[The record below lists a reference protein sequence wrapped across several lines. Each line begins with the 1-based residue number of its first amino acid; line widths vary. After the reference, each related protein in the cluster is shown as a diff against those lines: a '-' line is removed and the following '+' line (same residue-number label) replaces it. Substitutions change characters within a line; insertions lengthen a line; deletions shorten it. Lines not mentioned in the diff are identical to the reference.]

1 MGTQRQLQR
10 ARSARSWPT
19 RGDSALFAVALV
31 LFVGIFALRENDA
44 NVGDAEGTLYV
55 VPIALL
61 ALRYGLRGGA
71 AGATA
76 AFGLT
81 VAWDLIGSPSSV
93 TVYGYL
99 SRGVAFLLL
108 GMLLGIVVDR
118 RRGLQEEISNYY
130 DASPDLLATA
140 DRNGRF
146 TRVNAAWERTLGHST
161 AMMCSRPF
169 IDFVHPDDRE
179 ATLADTSF
187 AASGSGDS
195 FGFRNRY
202 RTAAGDY
209 RWLQWNTSASADGVI
224 HAVARDVS
232 AQCEAERLLASN
244 AAWLEA
250 KVAERTGELDRAHAE
265 TLKLLA
271 LAAEY
276 RDDATSKHTERVG
289 VAAAAI
295 ATQLGLAEAEVKLL
309 RDAAPLH
316 DVGKL
321 AIPDSILL
329 KPGPLASD
337 EFEVMKTHAA
347 LGSGLLAGTRSPVL
361 EMGSVIAGS
370 HHERWDGTGYPSG
383 LARETIPLAGRVV
396 AVADVFDALTHDR
409 PYKHAWSPG
418 RAIAEIER
426 ASGSQFD
433 PRVVAAFL
441 ELNDTPAA
449 PTTRAATRTRR
460 LARPPGGGGVRTAV
474 PRPRA
479 AL

>member
-1 MGTQRQLQR
+1 MGTQPQLQR
-10 ARSARSWPT
+10 AGPAPSWPT
-19 RGDSALFAVALV
+19 RADWVLVAVALV
-31 LFVGIFALRENDA
+31 LFATIFALRENDA

-61 ALRYGLRGGA
+61 ALCYGLRGGA

-76 AFGLT
+76 AFGL
-81 VAWDLIGSPSSV
+81 VVVWDAGASSSV
-93 TVYGYL
+93 TVFGYL
-99 SRGVAFLLL
+99 SRGVAFLIL
-108 GMLLGIVVDR
+108 GVLLGIVVDR
-118 RRGLQEEISNYY
+118 RRGLQEEISRYY

-140 DRNGRF
+140 DLNGRF
-146 TRVNAAWERTLGHST
+146 TRVNAAWERTLGHSAAT
-161 AMMCSRPF
+161 MCSRPF

-187 AASGSGDS
+187 AASGPADS
-195 FGFRNRY
+195 SGFRNRF
-202 RTAAGDY
+202 RTASGDY
-209 RWLQWNTSASADGVI
+209 RWLQWNTSASQRDGVI

-244 AAWLEA
+244 AVWLEA
-250 KVAERTGELDRAHAE
+250 KVAERTAELDLAHAE
-265 TLKLLA
+265 TLRLLA
-271 LAAEY
+271 IASEY

-295 ATQLGLAEAEVKLL
+295 ATQLGLAEQDVKLM

-337 EFEVMKTHAA
+337 EYEVMKTHAA

-361 EMGSVIAGS
+361 AMGSVIAGS

-383 LARETIPLAGRVV
+383 LAKETIPLAGRVV

-409 PYKHAWSPG
+409 PYKHAWSAA

-441 ELNDTPAA
+441 TLHDSAAATPARA
-449 PTTRAATRTRR
+449 PTRTRR
-460 LARPPGGGGVRTAV
+460 LPRQPGAEGV
-474 PRPRA
+474 RA
-479 AL
+479 ALPRRRAAL

>member
-1 MGTQRQLQR
+1 VLL
-10 ARSARSWPT
+10 AVAL
-19 RGDSALFAVALV
+19 ALFAA
-31 LFVGIFALRENDA
+31 IFAARESDA
-44 NVGDAEGTLYV
+44 NAADAEGILYV
-55 VPIALL
+55 VPIAML

-71 AGATA
+71 AGAA
-76 AFGLT
+76 LALGLT
-81 VAWDLIGSPSSV
+81 VAWDLVAAPVSFSV
-93 TVYGYL
+93 DGYL
-99 SRGVAFLLL
+99 SRGVAFALL
-108 GMLLGIVVDR
+108 GVLLGIVVDR
-118 RRGLQEEISNYY
+118 RRALAEEICRYY

-140 DRNGRF
+140 DRSGRF
-146 TRVNAAWERTLGHST
+146 TRVNAAWERTLGHSAAT
-161 AMMCSRPF
+161 MCSLPF

-179 ATLADTSF
+179 ATLADASL
-187 AASGSGDS
+187 AASGDR

-202 RTAAGDY
+202 RTASGDY
-209 RWLQWNTSASADGVI
+209 RWLEWNTSASPDGVI

-232 AQCEAERLLASN
+232 AQCEAERLLAGN

-250 KVAERTGELDRAHAE
+250 NVAARTVELDRAHAE

-271 LAAEY
+271 LASEY

-289 VAAAAI
+289 VVAAAI
-295 ATQLGLAEAEVKLL
+295 ATQLGLAEQDVKLL
-309 RDAAPLH
+309 HDAAQLH

-329 KPGPLASD
+329 KPGLLASD
-337 EFEVMKTHAA
+337 EYEVMKTHAA
-347 LGSGLLAGTRSPVL
+347 LGSGLLSGTRSPVL

-383 LARETIPLAGRVV
+383 LAAERIPLAGRVV

-409 PYKHAWSPG
+409 PYKHAWSAA
-418 RAIAEIER
+418 RAVAEIER

-441 ELNDTPAA
+441 ELHDTAPAA
-449 PTTRAATRTRR
+449 PTRAAARTRR
-460 LARPPGGGGVRTAV
+460 LARPAGASGANTAV

>member
-1 MGTQRQLQR
+1 M
-10 ARSARSWPT
+10 
-19 RGDSALFAVALV
+19 LFA
-31 LFVGIFALRENDA
+31 GIFALRENDA
-44 NVGDAEGTLYV
+44 NVGDAEGILYV
-55 VPIALL
+55 VPIALV

-81 VAWDLIGSPSSV
+81 VAWDLTGSSSSV
-93 TVYGYL
+93 TGYGYL
-99 SRGVAFLLL
+99 SRGVAFLALGVLL
-108 GMLLGIVVDR
+108 GLVVDR
-118 RRGLQEEISNYY
+118 RRGLAEEISRYY

-140 DRNGRF
+140 DLTGRF
-146 TRVNAAWERTLGHST
+146 TRVNAAWERTLGHSA

-187 AASGSGDS
+187 AASGPGDS

-209 RWLQWNTSASADGVI
+209 RWLQWNTSVSAKDGVI

-250 KVAERTGELDRAHAE
+250 KVDERTAELDRAHAE
-265 TLKLLA
+265 TLRLLA
-271 LAAEY
+271 LASEY

-289 VAAAAI
+289 VTAAAI
-295 ATQLGLAEAEVKLL
+295 AKQLGLGEQEVKLL
-309 RDAAPLH
+309 REAAPLH

-329 KPGPLASD
+329 KAGPLASD
-337 EFEVMKTHAA
+337 EYEVMKTHAA
-347 LGSGLLAGTRSPVL
+347 LGSGLLSGTRSPVL

-383 LARETIPLAGRVV
+383 LANETIPLAGRVV

-409 PYKHAWSPG
+409 PYKHAWSAA

-426 ASGSQFD
+426 SSGSQFD
-433 PRVVAAFL
+433 PRVVDAFL
-441 ELNDTPAA
+441 TLHDSA
-449 PTTRAATRTRR
+449 PTTPARGPTRTRR
-460 LARPPGGGGVRTAV
+460 LARPPGATGVSTAP
-474 PRPRA
+474 PRRRA

>member
-1 MGTQRQLQR
+1 M
-10 ARSARSWPT
+10 
-19 RGDSALFAVALV
+19 LFAVALV

-61 ALRYGLRGGA
+61 ALRYGLRGGV

-76 AFGLT
+76 SFGLI
-81 VAWDLIGSPSSV
+81 VAWDLGAHSSV
-93 TVYGYL
+93 SVYGYL
-99 SRGVAFLLL
+99 SRGVSFAVL
-108 GMLLGIVVDR
+108 GALLGIVVDR
-118 RRGLQEEISNYY
+118 RRGLQEELSRYY
-130 DASPDLLATA
+130 EASPDLLATA
-140 DRNGRF
+140 DRSGRF
-146 TRVNAAWERTLGHST
+146 TRVNAAWERTLGHSAAT
-161 AMMCSRPF
+161 MCSRPF
-169 IDFVHPDDRE
+169 IEFVHPGDRE
-179 ATLADTSF
+179 ATLADASF
-187 AASGSGDS
+187 AESGTGES

-202 RTAAGDY
+202 RTASGDY
-209 RWLQWNTSASADGVI
+209 RWLQWNTSASQDGVI
-224 HAVARDVS
+224 HAVARDIS
-232 AQCEAERLLASN
+232 AQCDAERLLASN

-250 KVAERTGELDRAHAE
+250 KVAERTGDLDRAHAE

-271 LAAEY
+271 LASEY
-276 RDDATSKHTERVG
+276 RDDATSTHTERVG

-295 ATQLGLAEAEVKLL
+295 ATQLGLAEQEVKLL

-329 KPGPLASD
+329 KPGPLACD
-337 EFEVMKTHAA
+337 EYEVMKTHAA
-347 LGSGLLAGTRSPVL
+347 LGSGLLSGTRSPVL

-409 PYKHAWSPG
+409 PYKHAWSAA
-418 RAIAEIER
+418 RAVAEIER

-441 ELNDTPAA
+441 ELHDTAPA
-449 PTTRAATRTRR
+449 PTTRAAARMRR
-460 LARPPGGGGVRTAV
+460 LARAPAASGVRTPA
-474 PRPRA
+474 PRPHPA
-479 AL
+479 H

>member
-1 MGTQRQLQR
+1 M
-10 ARSARSWPT
+10 
-19 RGDSALFAVALV
+19 LFAVI
-31 LFVGIFALRENDA
+31 FVLRERDA

-61 ALRYGLRGGA
+61 AVRYGLRGGA
-71 AGATA
+71 VGVAA

-81 VAWDLIGSPSSV
+81 VAWGLIAPTSV
-93 TVYGYL
+93 TVDGYL
-99 SRGVAFLLL
+99 SRGTAFLVL
-108 GMLLGIVVDR
+108 GVLLGIVVDR
-118 RRGLQEEISNYY
+118 RRGLQEEISRYY

-140 DRNGRF
+140 DLSGRF
-146 TRVNAAWERTLGHST
+146 TRVNAAWERTLGHSAAT
-161 AMMCSRPF
+161 MCSRPF

-179 ATLADTSF
+179 ATLADVSF
-187 AASGSGDS
+187 AGSGSGDC

-209 RWLQWNTSASADGVI
+209 RWLQWNTSASARDGVI

-232 AQCEAERLLASN
+232 AQCEAERLLANN

-250 KVAERTGELDRAHAE
+250 KVAERTADLDRAHAE

-271 LAAEY
+271 IAAEY
-276 RDDATSKHTERVG
+276 RDDATAKHTERVG

-295 ATQLGLAEAEVKLL
+295 ATQLGLGEREVRLM

-329 KPGPLASD
+329 KPGRLTTD

-370 HHERWDGTGYPSG
+370 HHERWDGTGYPRG
-383 LARETIPLAGRVV
+383 LASEMIPLAGRVV

-409 PYKHAWSPG
+409 PYKRAWSPA
-418 RAIAEIER
+418 RAVAEIER

-433 PRVVAAFL
+433 PRVVAAFISL
-441 ELNDTPAA
+441 QDGAAA
-449 PTTRAATRTRR
+449 PPPRGATRKRR
-460 LARPPGGGGVRTAV
+460 LARPPGANGVRTAV